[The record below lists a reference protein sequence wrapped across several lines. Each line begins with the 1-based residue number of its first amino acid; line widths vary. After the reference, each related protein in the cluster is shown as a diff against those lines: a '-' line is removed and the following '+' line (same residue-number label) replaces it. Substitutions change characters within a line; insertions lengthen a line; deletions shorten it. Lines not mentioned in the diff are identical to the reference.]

1 MNHAK
6 YWFRY
11 LCSCLAG
18 LILLDVAADGAAPE
32 ETEARRSDRDWWS
45 LQVLS
50 DVSLPDLPDAPPA
63 WRSNPIDRYVIA
75 RLIAEGLE
83 PNPPADR
90 RALIRRIAYDL
101 TGLPPTPEEVAAFV
115 HDSDAR
121 AYEKLVDRLLSS
133 PHYGERWGRHWLDV
147 IRFGESRGFERNEIV
162 RDAWPFRDYVID
174 SFNQDKPFDDF
185 IVEHLAGDV
194 IGRDR
199 PDVEIGSAFMTIGPY
214 DDVGNQDAVAAANT
228 RAATVDDMVTAT
240 SGAFLGLTINC
251 ARCHDHKFDPIPTED
266 YYRLKAAF
274 DGVSHGSR
282 VLATRAEREHLD
294 ALKGP
299 MLQKREAL
307 AKARSALE
315 KEILDRSGAAASM
328 DLGQRPPPSASR
340 TEEQW
345 VPVEARY
352 VRMSVLSQSD
362 NPGSG
367 VGARMDEF
375 EVWTG
380 GDAPRNV
387 ALASGGAGVS
397 GVAGAEAKDF
407 DGAYSVEL
415 VNDGKYGARWFVGNP
430 PVLTVTLPRIETIER
445 AVFSHDRM
453 TESNSPIAGLGPM
466 VTEYEIEVS
475 MDGVSWMKVADSTG
489 RRPYNAALARRRAL
503 RTATGGE
510 QVELDRLEM
519 EIAAVDAGIRKMPAL
534 PTAWMGNYHQPD
546 GPTRVFHGG
555 DPMKPGAPVLPASLQ
570 VFQGGLDSYELPA
583 DAPEGER
590 RLALARWIAN
600 DGNALTLRV
609 LVNRVWHYHFG
620 TGIVDTPSDFGFLG
634 GRPTHP
640 ELLDWLAHRLLQHGW
655 RLKDLHRD
663 ILLSQTYRQSSGF
676 RAEAAQKDAD
686 SRLLWRFPSRR
697 LSAEEARDTL
707 LAVAGKLD
715 KRQGGP
721 GFRLYEYKQ
730 DNVATYVP
738 LDRPGPET
746 YRRAVYHHNAR
757 ASVVDIL
764 SDLDLPDNA
773 FAAPHRASTT
783 TPLQT
788 LTLLN
793 NRFVIDMAEG
803 LCERVSASVPGSPEE
818 SVRRAYSLA
827 FQREPEDVEV
837 MAGATLITTHG
848 LRAFCRA
855 VLNANELIYLE

>member
-1 MNHAK
+1 MPGASVICLIWLFSDGFDWARVGAMNHAK

-50 DVSLPDLPDAPPA
+50 DVSLPDVPDAPPA

-101 TGLPPTPEEVAAFV
+101 TGLHPTPEEVAAFV

-352 VRMSVLSQSD
+352 VRMTVLSQSD

-387 ALASGGAGVS
+387 ALASGGA
-397 GVAGAEAKDF
+397 
-407 DGAYSVEL
+407 SV
-415 VNDGKYGARWFVGNP
+415 
-430 PVLTVTLPRIETIER
+430 
-445 AVFSHDRM
+445 
-453 TESNSPIAGLGPM
+453 
-466 VTEYEIEVS
+466 
-475 MDGVSWMKVADSTG
+475 
-489 RRPYNAALARRRAL
+489 
-503 RTATGGE
+503 
-510 QVELDRLEM
+510 
-519 EIAAVDAGIRKMPAL
+519 
-534 PTAWMGNYHQPD
+534 
-546 GPTRVFHGG
+546 
-555 DPMKPGAPVLPASLQ
+555 
-570 VFQGGLDSYELPA
+570 
-583 DAPEGER
+583 
-590 RLALARWIAN
+590 
-600 DGNALTLRV
+600 
-609 LVNRVWHYHFG
+609 
-620 TGIVDTPSDFGFLG
+620 
-634 GRPTHP
+634 
-640 ELLDWLAHRLLQHGW
+640 
-655 RLKDLHRD
+655 
-663 ILLSQTYRQSSGF
+663 
-676 RAEAAQKDAD
+676 
-686 SRLLWRFPSRR
+686 
-697 LSAEEARDTL
+697 
-707 LAVAGKLD
+707 
-715 KRQGGP
+715 
-721 GFRLYEYKQ
+721 
-730 DNVATYVP
+730 
-738 LDRPGPET
+738 
-746 YRRAVYHHNAR
+746 
-757 ASVVDIL
+757 
-764 SDLDLPDNA
+764 
-773 FAAPHRASTT
+773 
-783 TPLQT
+783 
-788 LTLLN
+788 
-793 NRFVIDMAEG
+793 
-803 LCERVSASVPGSPEE
+803 
-818 SVRRAYSLA
+818 
-827 FQREPEDVEV
+827 
-837 MAGATLITTHG
+837 
-848 LRAFCRA
+848 
-855 VLNANELIYLE
+855 